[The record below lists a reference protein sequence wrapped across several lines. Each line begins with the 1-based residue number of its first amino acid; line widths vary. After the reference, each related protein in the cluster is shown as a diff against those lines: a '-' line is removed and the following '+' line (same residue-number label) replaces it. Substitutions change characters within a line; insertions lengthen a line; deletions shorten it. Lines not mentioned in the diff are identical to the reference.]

1 MIQVKEISKFF
12 GKKPVI
18 QDVSVDVAPGKL
30 RLLSDRMVQVNQHCF
45 QW

>member
-18 QDVSVDVAPGKL
+18 QDVSVDVAPGKIT
-30 RLLSDRMVQVNQHCF
+30 SFIGQMVQVNQHCF